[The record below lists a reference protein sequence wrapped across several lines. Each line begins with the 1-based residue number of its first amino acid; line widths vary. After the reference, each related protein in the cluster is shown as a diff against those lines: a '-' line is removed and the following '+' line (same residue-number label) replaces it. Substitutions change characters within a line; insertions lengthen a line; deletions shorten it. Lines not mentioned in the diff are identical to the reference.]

1 MSIKLEDLKLSLN
14 NDIEIVE
21 WEGQKIEVKQYLP
34 IQDKLTL
41 IATIINDSIDTNDFY
56 NPAKV
61 YVYTILETIMAYTNL
76 ELTDEE
82 KEKTAEIYDL
92 FVNSGFSAKV
102 FEQINPYEYS
112 QIKQWVFETIDSIYK
127 YKNSVLGLLETINED
142 YKDAEFDTEQISE
155 KLKANTEDIQLLKDV
170 MDKLG

>member
-1 MSIKLEDLKLSLN
+1 MSIKLEDLKLSLK
-14 NDIEIVE
+14 NDVEIVE
-21 WEGQKIEVKQYLP
+21 WEEQKIEVKQYLP

-82 KEKTAEIYDL
+82 KEDTAKIYDL
-92 FVNSGFSAKV
+92 FVDSGFSAKI
-102 FEQINPYEYS
+102 FEQINPYEYN

-142 YKDAEFDTEQISE
+142 YKDAEFDAEQISE